1 MTVPE
6 EPAFE
11 GVGQEPGLLI
21 WRIENF
27 EVKPLESQEYGTFY
41 SGDSYILL
49 HTKKTRTGKL
59 EWNIHFWLGKD
70 TSQDEKGTAAIKAVA
85 LDNALGG
92 APVQHR
98 EVQSH
103 ESQMFLSYFK
113 KKGVRY
119 LEGGVA
125 SGFRHVEDEVMKC
138 MMQVKGRHNVRAF
151 QVDLNVD
158 SMNKGD
164 CFILDAGPNIY
175 IWVGP
180 GSRHME
186 RIKAIQVA
194 NGIRDDIHAG
204 RGQISIID
212 EHSNPR
218 DHEKFFEDLG
228 SEFPVDIKDAEEVA
242 EDTEH
247 ERAVERVITLHKIWE
262 EDGEVNIE
270 KIAERPLKQEHL
282 DPGNCFMLD
291 GGVSGLFVW
300 VGKEASPKE
309 REESMKMAEKYLETR
324 GYPSWTS
331 VTRIIDGGEPPMFKQ
346 YFSSWHE
353 PEDQVGL
360 GRVYKAEEIAA
371 TVDEEFDINSL
382 HREKR
387 RLLAKSLG
395 KACGFMPDD
404 GSGQIEIWRIENFEL
419 APIDSSIYG
428 FFFGGDSYV
437 LKYTYEKE
445 GREMYIIYFW
455 QGLNSSQDE
464 KAASAILT
472 VKMDNELGGKAVQ
485 VRVVQGSEPQ
495 HFLRIFKGKM
505 VVFMGGHA
513 SGFRNIHDHDTY
525 DEDGTRMFQ
534 IKGTSDVDTRAQ
546 QVPEKATS
554 LNSDDVFVVET
565 PSVTHLWI
573 GKESSEDELNMAR
586 NVAELVSPGREIV
599 EIGEEEEPDEFWNSI
614 GGKNEYQKSR
624 GLPSTPLLE
633 PRLFKC
639 SEVHGRFRVEEM
651 CNFTQE
657 DLSVDDVMVLDA
669 GEEVFVWIGNGASEE
684 EKTNSLKLAE
694 DYIRCDPTDRTL
706 DNTVII
712 TVKQGEEPESFKL
725 IFDKW
730 DPAFFENFKTYNDI
744 RQEFHP

>member
-1 MTVPE
+1 GKDTRQTIQHTNHLAMHGPS
-6 EPAFE
+6 PK
-11 GVGQEPGLLI
+11 
-21 WRIENF
+21 NF

-41 SGDSYILL
+41 SGDSYVLL
-49 HTKKTRTGKL
+49 HTKQTRTGKL
-59 EWNIHFWLGKD
+59 EWNIHFWLGKN

-85 LDNALGG
+85 LDNTLGG
-92 APVQHR
+92 TPVQHR

-113 KKGVRY
+113 KKGVRMNVVSNSIGN
-119 LEGGVA
+119 LNGLNPL
-125 SGFRHVEDEVMKC
+125 HVSALWPYP
-138 MMQVKGRHNVRAF
+138 NVF
-151 QVDLNVD
+151 
-158 SMNKGD
+158 S
-164 CFILDAGPNIY
+164 
-175 IWVGP
+175 
-180 GSRHME
+180 
-186 RIKAIQVA
+186 
-194 NGIRDDIHAG
+194 
-204 RGQISIID
+204 D
-212 EHSNPR
+212 EHSNSR
-218 DHEKFFEDLG
+218 DHEKFFEELG
-228 SEFPVDIKDAEEVA
+228 SGSPDDVKDAEEEA
-242 EDTEH
+242 EDTDH
-247 ERAVERVITLHKIWE
+247 ERAVEREITLHKIWE

-270 KIAERPLKQEHL
+270 KIAERPLKQENL
-282 DPGNCFMLD
+282 ESGNCFMLD

-309 REESMKMAEKYLETR
+309 RQESMTMAEKYLETR

-371 TVDEEFDINSL
+371 TGDEEFDINSL

-419 APIDSSIYG
+419 TPVDSSIYG

-464 KAASAILT
+464 KAASAILA
-472 VKMDNELGGKAVQ
+472 VQMDNDLAGKAVQ

-525 DEDGTRMFQ
+525 DVDGTRMFQ

-546 QVPEKATS
+546 QVSEKAAS

-565 PSVTHLWI
+565 PSVTYVWI

-586 NVAELVSPGREIV
+586 NVAELVSPGRELV
-599 EIGEEEEPDEFWNSI
+599 EIAEEEEPDEFWNSI
-614 GGKNEYQKSR
+614 GGKDEYQKSR
-624 GLPSTPLLE
+624 GLPAKPLLE

-639 SEVHGRFRVEEM
+639 SEVRGKFRVKEM

-669 GEEVFVWIGNGASEE
+669 GEEVYVWIGNGASEE

-712 TVKQGEEPESFKL
+712 TVKQGEEPAGFKL
-725 IFDKW
+725 IFDEW